1 MPKNIV
7 VIGPPGTGKT
17 RLGIEISKGW
27 FDAGAAPEEVAYLAF
42 TKAAANVAA
51 SRIEEAGVEAGA
63 DGKFPY
69 FRTIHSLAYREL
81 KKKRDDV
88 RVVNLADM
96 KLFSAWSSFEGTFA
110 VEEWEDLAEVYRRL
124 KRDGRSEWDDCLTAY
139 TLSRISCTKP
149 TDIEASSTRM
159 SSLAQRTFGRS
170 INEDQYR
177 IFVRKY
183 EDYKRANGL
192 IDFTDMLAFAL
203 CEMPPIDCVRHA
215 VVDECLPAGTPVM
228 MSDGTSKPI
237 ENVTSDDTVLG
248 YDHSRGLRPS
258 RVVETRSTTT
268 TRLIRVNGVLR
279 LTPNHPVYVPGKG
292 YVEAGRLKIGD
303 PFIGLR
309 NLRTNGDSHGRSGLE
324 CEKEGKNDLFQ
335 KMRRH
340 PSFKKEFVGPA
351 LSPMRE
357 GVSKM
362 QIQPQKILF
371 AGVFPIREEG
381 EMGNIDLRDMRERG
395 GSSAD
400 RDFAGA
406 DDLLDAMRR
415 QEELKAHGHGEPD
428 LRTLWERIYTKGED
442 TPKEVLFEGM
452 LRPVPHGSVCEAMP
466 NLRETDVGQKG
477 SGSSKKVLLKSLCP
491 RVGAIQAKKTE
502 APDLGGIHVFGL
514 QTRENASEKV
524 DSEKSEILQP
534 KMRGSQQ
541 IHSRRPHAPIRPD
554 ENPKSDEGRERPCQG
569 EGGAH
574 CDWASSPLE
583 GREWDF
589 DRPTKTPSGKT
600 GWTRVG
606 MVSGVRHPGLRSAG
620 LEEGDS
626 GLGSSGIENRR
637 GGGWGK
643 PQHDEAE
650 IDRHEERVR
659 PTNPWLEGSSVQK
672 RSRHGDMAG
681 DLVLDQVRSIEELTV
696 PSTRVY
702 NIGTVTE
709 NYFADGILVH
719 NCQDLAPVL
728 HAIVER
734 VFQGAEEIWWAGD
747 VNQTIFS
754 FAAADAK
761 LFIKRAQEAD
771 HRVVLRQTHRF
782 GQEVVD
788 FSTRIIMRAQDRIVV
803 DVKGLPGKMHVLRD
817 TGSFRPM
824 VRPMLI
830 LHRHVSGCK
839 ALAVKYI
846 AAGMPFRNERG
857 MDPLGAD
864 ARIKAFTALYDLSEG
879 KDVAAGNVGRLV
891 DDLMPSMLQPEAG
904 QKGIRLLVHG
914 AKKKIQD
921 GFLKGDV
928 RLNDLIQAKIVTE
941 AGANLIQSK
950 TYRAFKHPD
959 DLEYYHRVIQN
970 GHSLHADK
978 IPIITTIHGSK
989 GREAPSVVV
998 FSEMGSKCW
1007 DDQDSE
1013 HRLAY
1018 VAATRTQGEL
1028 EICAERTVGWAK
1040 TKYDYPIE
1048 KAIKKQE
1055 IDFDA

>member
-215 VVDECLPAGTPVM
+215 VVDEC
-228 MSDGTSKPI
+228 
-237 ENVTSDDTVLG
+237 
-248 YDHSRGLRPS
+248 
-258 RVVETRSTTT
+258 
-268 TRLIRVNGVLR
+268 
-279 LTPNHPVYVPGKG
+279 
-292 YVEAGRLKIGD
+292 
-303 PFIGLR
+303 
-309 NLRTNGDSHGRSGLE
+309 
-324 CEKEGKNDLFQ
+324 
-335 KMRRH
+335 
-340 PSFKKEFVGPA
+340 
-351 LSPMRE
+351 
-357 GVSKM
+357 
-362 QIQPQKILF
+362 
-371 AGVFPIREEG
+371 
-381 EMGNIDLRDMRERG
+381 
-395 GSSAD
+395 
-400 RDFAGA
+400 
-406 DDLLDAMRR
+406 
-415 QEELKAHGHGEPD
+415 
-428 LRTLWERIYTKGED
+428 
-442 TPKEVLFEGM
+442 
-452 LRPVPHGSVCEAMP
+452 
-466 NLRETDVGQKG
+466 
-477 SGSSKKVLLKSLCP
+477 
-491 RVGAIQAKKTE
+491 
-502 APDLGGIHVFGL
+502 
-514 QTRENASEKV
+514 
-524 DSEKSEILQP
+524 
-534 KMRGSQQ
+534 
-541 IHSRRPHAPIRPD
+541 
-554 ENPKSDEGRERPCQG
+554 
-569 EGGAH
+569 
-574 CDWASSPLE
+574 
-583 GREWDF
+583 
-589 DRPTKTPSGKT
+589 
-600 GWTRVG
+600 
-606 MVSGVRHPGLRSAG
+606 
-620 LEEGDS
+620 
-626 GLGSSGIENRR
+626 
-637 GGGWGK
+637 
-643 PQHDEAE
+643 
-650 IDRHEERVR
+650 
-659 PTNPWLEGSSVQK
+659 
-672 RSRHGDMAG
+672 
-681 DLVLDQVRSIEELTV
+681 
-696 PSTRVY
+696 
-702 NIGTVTE
+702 
-709 NYFADGILVH
+709 
-719 NCQDLAPVL
+719 QDLAPVL

-928 RLNDLIQAKIVTE
+928 RLSDLIQAKIVTE